1 MVGRVSYPVR
11 GRAGGTR
18 IGPPMK
24 WALTCPAEV
33 IVTQRMRQEQTMA
46 SAPPTCRLTAL
57 PRATQGS
64 GLSTEHV
71 YILSGISVAFLL
83 CLLLLVILLVHRL
96 CQKKHGPLRS
106 KGEKQSPQERF
117 SPAVDIIQRTPDI
130 SAVSKLPEGEREL
143 HALSPAADPQEVTY
157 AQLDHRVL
165 TLRAAGAQSLQSTE
179 PTADASTYAALAGR

>member
-64 GLSTEHV
+64 GLASSLTEGRFHPHQGA
-71 YILSGISVAFLL
+71 ILGNKSEMGVPALGMGTQKK
-83 CLLLLVILLVHRL
+83 VIKKRSYSLFPLGVL
-96 CQKKHGPLRS
+96 SIKCQKS
-106 KGEKQSPQERF
+106 ERK
-117 SPAVDIIQRTPDI
+117 VR
-130 SAVSKLPEGEREL
+130 
-143 HALSPAADPQEVTY
+143 LSPARY
-157 AQLDHRVL
+157 GH
-165 TLRAAGAQSLQSTE
+165 
-179 PTADASTYAALAGR
+179 